1 MAMKAAKALK
11 ITKNAAMKAAEEAR
25 KRRQKAFATAM
36 KAAKAPARP
45 KPMKATKKAM
55 KVAKAAAP
63 PKPMKATRK
72 PKDQSATAMN
82 EFANNAMLKGMLIK
96 ISTKNVTEV
105 LVNVWTEGKEKE
117 IKYKWYL
124 CYKR

>member
-1 MAMKAAKALK
+1 MALKAMKAAKPMKALK
-11 ITKNAAMKAAEEAR
+11 IPKNAAMKA
-25 KRRQKAFATAM
+25 
-36 KAAKAPARP
+36 
-45 KPMKATKKAM
+45 
-55 KVAKAAAP
+55 AKAAAP

-72 PKDQSATAMN
+72 PKESQSATAMN

-105 LVNVWTEGKEKE
+105 LVNVWTEGKE
-117 IKYKWYL
+117 IKYKWYP

>member
-1 MAMKAAKALK
+1 MAMKAMKAAKALK
-11 ITKNAAMKAAEEAR
+11 ITKNAAMKAA
-25 KRRQKAFATAM
+25 KK
-36 KAAKAPARP
+36 PARP

-55 KVAKAAAP
+55 KAAKAAAP

-72 PKDQSATAMN
+72 PKDQSATAMH

-105 LVNVWTEGKEKE
+105 LVNVWTEGKE

-124 CYKR
+124 CYKK